1 LPGSHPKLCG
11 ELKFQWLGVTQAVVA
26 SQHGHSSA
34 LKANTVYANQA
45 SQASLEP
52 LGTSRKA
59 LKALQATVID
69 MGEEPTYSLTT
80 VAADEQTALS
90 RVGSLPNIQMF
101 YLLLNILTAG

>member
-1 LPGSHPKLCG
+1 M
-11 ELKFQWLGVTQAVVA
+11 VA

-45 SQASLEP
+45 SKTSLEP
-52 LGTSRKA
+52 LGTSREA

-69 MGEEPTYSLTT
+69 MGEEPAHTLTI

-90 RVGSLPNIQMF
+90 RAGSLPNIQMF